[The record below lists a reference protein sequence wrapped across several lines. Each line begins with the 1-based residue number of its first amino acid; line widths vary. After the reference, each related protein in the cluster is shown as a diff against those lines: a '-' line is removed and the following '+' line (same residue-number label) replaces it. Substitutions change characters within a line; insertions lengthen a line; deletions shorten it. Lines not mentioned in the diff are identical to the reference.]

1 MPRPLVV
8 GNGALLVTLDAGLD
22 LRDLYWPYVGLH
34 NHLSGHRAR
43 IGLWVDGR
51 FSWLS
56 SPEWTRRLRYLPH
69 ALVTEAVAENPA
81 LGVTVTL
88 HDSVLHDRDV
98 LLRRFLIQNHHDSAR
113 ETRLFLAHDFV
124 IAESD
129 IGDTAFYNPFLDAV
143 IHYKRDVY
151 LLLAGRGPGAGI
163 HEYAIGIKGFG
174 GAEGT
179 WRDAEDGVLSMNAVA
194 QGSVDSTFSV
204 RAALPPSG
212 EAVAH
217 AWICAGKDLNAVSE
231 LHRAVESSGFDDL
244 VEEAARYWAVW
255 SEPRTRAADGLDSL
269 SEPIPEVFRRSLLT
283 VRTNIDNHGA
293 IIAANDSDIMETAR
307 AHYSYMWPRDGAL
320 VAHALDRLGHQDLT
334 RRFFEFCR
342 RALPA
347 DRAVL
352 LHKYSADGSW
362 GSTWHPWVIDGERE
376 VPFQQDS
383 TNLVLYALWNHYR
396 QHRDL
401 EFIEPL
407 FNSLAAPCADFLAAY
422 RNPATGLPLPSYD
435 LWEERRGVHAYTC
448 GTLYGALIAA
458 ANLADLFADARSARY
473 RAAAAEVREGMSRH
487 LWNAEHNRFARRLI
501 PIEGEAAAYQHD
513 LVIDSALHAVFA
525 FGAFPADD
533 PKVASTMRQVVSRL
547 WVQTQVGGFAR
558 YEADYYFRRSEDF
571 GPIPGNP
578 WFICTLWAAQWYIA
592 QAATRQELTTGLEL
606 LLWAATRA
614 LPSGILAEQLHPHT
628 GEPLSVAPLTWSHA
642 EFIAT
647 TLDYLERLR
656 SLPA

>member
-8 GNGALLVTLDAGLD
+8 GNGSLLVTLDGGLD

-34 NHLSGHRAR
+34 NHLSGHRGSL
-43 IGLWVDGR
+43 GLWVDGR

-56 SPEWTRRLRYLPH
+56 SPEWNRSLGYVNG
-69 ALVTEAVAENPA
+69 ALVTEAVTENQS

-88 HDSVLHDRDV
+88 RDTVLHDRDI
-98 LLRRFLIQNHHDSAR
+98 LAR
-113 ETRLFLAHDFV
+113 QLVIRSHWDCPREARLFFAHDFV
-124 IAESD
+124 ISETD

-143 IHYKRDVY
+143 VHYKRDVY
-151 LLLAGRGPGAGI
+151 LLLAARSADAGI

-179 WRDAEDGVLSMNAVA
+179 WRDAEDGHLSMNAVA

-204 RAALPPSG
+204 RATLPPCGQS
-212 EAVAH
+212 AIR
-217 AWICAGKDLNAVSE
+217 AWICAGKDLAAISE
-231 LHRAVESSGFDDL
+231 LHASVDDADFDELLHDN
-244 VEEAARYWAVW
+244 AHYWQVW
-255 SEPRTRAADGLDSL
+255 SEPRTDATEGLDGLPA
-269 SEPIPEVFRRSLLT
+269 PIPEVFRRSLLT
-283 VRTNIDNHGA
+283 IRTNIDNGGA
-293 IIAANDSDIMETAR
+293 ILAANDSDIMETAR

-320 VAHALDRLGHQDLT
+320 VAHALDRLGHQEIT
-334 RRFFEFCR
+334 QRFFDFCV
-342 RALPA
+342 RALPE

-383 TNLVLYALWNHYR
+383 TNLVLYSLWNHY
-396 QHRDL
+396 QQYRDI
-401 EFIEPL
+401 EFVQ
-407 FNSLAAPCADFLAAY
+407 SLYLTFVTPCADFLVAY

-448 GTLYGALIAA
+448 GTLYGALAAA
-458 ANLADLFADARSARY
+458 ANLAGYFDDERANTY
-473 RAAAAEVREGMSRH
+473 RAAAAEVRDGMAKY
-487 LWNAEHNRFARRLI
+487 LWNSEHNRFSRRLM
-501 PIEGEAAAYQHD
+501 PVKDSPASYEHD
-513 LVIDSALHAVFA
+513 LTIDSAVHAVFA

-533 PKVASTMRQVVSRL
+533 PMVVATMRQVVSRL
-547 WVQTQVGGFAR
+547 WVQTEVGGFAR
-558 YEADYYFRRSEDF
+558 YEADYYFRRSDDF
-571 GPIPGNP
+571 NRIPGNP
-578 WFICTLWAAQWYIA
+578 WFICTLWAAQWCIA
-592 QAATRQELTTGLEL
+592 QAKSRQELTTALEL

-614 LPSGILAEQLHPHT
+614 MPSGILGEQLHPHT

-642 EFIAT
+642 EFIST